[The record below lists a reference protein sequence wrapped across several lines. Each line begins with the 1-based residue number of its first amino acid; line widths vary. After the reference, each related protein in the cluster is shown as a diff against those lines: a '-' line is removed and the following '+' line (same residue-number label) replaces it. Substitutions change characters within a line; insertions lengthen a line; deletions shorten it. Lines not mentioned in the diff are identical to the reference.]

1 VTVALVQRC
10 VLLALLRWAQWFGM
24 MCQHQPRSHNM
35 KTRIE
40 HCCNGTGLCW
50 FLDVFVNGGWKNFG
64 SYRTEQQAK
73 DAALSLK
80 GG

>member
-1 VTVALVQRC
+1 
-10 VLLALLRWAQWFGM
+10 
-24 MCQHQPRSHNM
+24 M

-50 FLDVFVNGGWKNFG
+50 FLDVFVNEGWKNYA

-73 DAALSLK
+73 DAARSL
-80 GG
+80 GMGN